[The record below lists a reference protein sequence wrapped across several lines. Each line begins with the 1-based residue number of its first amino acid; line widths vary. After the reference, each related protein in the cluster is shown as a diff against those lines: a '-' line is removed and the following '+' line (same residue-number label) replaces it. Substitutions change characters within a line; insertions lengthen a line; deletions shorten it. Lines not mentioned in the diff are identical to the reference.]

1 VTALT
6 LGAQVCTEH
15 RYDRDMS
22 EALDPPASRQV
33 RKEQT
38 RQAILDAAL
47 AIADQ
52 ESLATVSLRR
62 VTKAVG
68 IVPTAFYRHFTTL
81 DELGLALV
89 DQSFASLRE
98 MLRDVRR
105 NTAEVAGVITGSV
118 SVLVEHVHQRRQH
131 FRFIARE
138 RMSGPPVVRDAIRHE
153 LELFERELATDL
165 ARLPNSQSWSS
176 DDLRIM
182 ANLVVTAMVSTAE
195 AIITAPP
202 ERPDVEREI
211 VRTAEQQLRMI
222 VVGAANWQSR

>member
-1 VTALT
+1 
-6 LGAQVCTEH
+6 
-15 RYDRDMS
+15 MS
-22 EALDPPASRQV
+22 VAAELPASRRE

-47 AIADQ
+47 ELADA
-52 ESLATVSLRR
+52 ESLATVSLRQ
-62 VTKAVG
+62 VAKAVG
-68 IVPTAFYRHFTTL
+68 IVPTAFYRHFASI

-105 NTAEVAGVITGSV
+105 GTTEVRGIIKSSV
-118 SVLVEHVHQRRQH
+118 DVLVEHVHQRRQQ

-138 RMSGPPVVRDAIRHE
+138 RVGGPPVVREAIRHE

-165 ARLPNSQSWSS
+165 ARLPNASTWSS

-182 ANLVVTAMVSTAE
+182 ANLIVTAMVSTAE
-195 AIITAPP
+195 SIISAPSQ
-202 ERPDVEREI
+202 RPDVEREV
-211 VRTAEQQLRMI
+211 VRTAVQQLRMI
-222 VVGAANWQSR
+222 VVGAANWESRS

>member
-1 VTALT
+1 MPERVET
-6 LGAQVCTEH
+6 LAG
-15 RYDRDMS
+15 
-22 EALDPPASRQV
+22 RQA
-33 RKEQT
+33 RKERT
-38 RQAILDAAL
+38 RQAIVDAAL
-47 AIADQ
+47 EIADE
-52 ESLATVSLRR
+52 ESLATVSLRQ

-68 IVPTAFYRHFTTL
+68 LVPTAFYRHFASI

-105 NTAEVAGVITGSV
+105 GSAELPGIIAGSV
-118 SVLVEHVHQRRQH
+118 AVLVEHVHQRRQH

-138 RMSGPPVVRDAIRHE
+138 RMSGPPVVRAAIRHE

-165 ARLPNSQSWSS
+165 ARLPNSQTWSS

-182 ANLVVTAMVSTAE
+182 ANLIVSSMVSTAE
-195 AIITAPP
+195 AIISAPP

-211 VRTAEQQLRMI
+211 VRTAVTQLRMI
-222 VVGAANWQSR
+222 VVGAANWRSRD

>member
-1 VTALT
+1 
-6 LGAQVCTEH
+6 
-15 RYDRDMS
+15 MS
-22 EALDPPASRQV
+22 AAPETPATRAA

-38 RQAILDAAL
+38 RQAILDTAL
-47 AIADQ
+47 DLADA
-52 ESLATVSLRR
+52 ESLATVSLRQ
-62 VTKAVG
+62 VAKGVG
-68 IVPTAFYRHFTTL
+68 IVPTAFYRHFASI

-105 NTAEVAGVITGSV
+105 TTTEVQGIIAGSV
-118 SVLVEHVHQRRQH
+118 AVLEEHVHQRRQH

-165 ARLPNSQSWSS
+165 ARLPHAARWSS

-182 ANLVVTAMVSTAE
+182 ANLIVGSLVSTAE
-195 AIITAPP
+195 AIISAPP
-202 ERPDVEREI
+202 GRPEVEREI
-211 VRTAEQQLRMI
+211 VRTAVTQLRMI
-222 VVGAANWQSR
+222 VVGAASWRSSSR

>member
-1 VTALT
+1 VPER
-6 LGAQVCTEH
+6 VE
-15 RYDRDMS
+15 S
-22 EALDPPASRQV
+22 PAGRQA
-33 RKEQT
+33 RKERT
-38 RQAILDAAL
+38 RQAIVDAAL
-47 AIADQ
+47 EIADE
-52 ESLATVSLRR
+52 ESLATVSLRQ

-68 IVPTAFYRHFTTL
+68 LVPTAFYRHFASI

-105 NTAEVAGVITGSV
+105 GSAELPGIIAGSV
-118 SVLVEHVHQRRQH
+118 AVLVEHVHQRRQH

-138 RMSGPPVVRDAIRHE
+138 RMSGPPVVRAAIRHE

-165 ARLPNSQSWSS
+165 ARLPNSQTWSS

-182 ANLVVTAMVSTAE
+182 ANLIVSSMVSTAE
-195 AIITAPP
+195 AIISAPP

-211 VRTAEQQLRMI
+211 VRTAVTQLRMI
-222 VVGAANWQSR
+222 VVGAANWRSRD